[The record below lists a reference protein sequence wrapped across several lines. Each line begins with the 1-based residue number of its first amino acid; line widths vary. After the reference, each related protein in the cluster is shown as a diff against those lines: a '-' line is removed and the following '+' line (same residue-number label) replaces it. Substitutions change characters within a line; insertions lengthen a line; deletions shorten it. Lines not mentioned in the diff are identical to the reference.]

1 MKTWF
6 VYYRESPCG
15 LSGMCTVDALTKDEV
30 SSIFL
35 YHRPGYHIELITDR

>member
-6 VYYRESPCG
+6 VYYESPRG
-15 LSGMCTVDALTKDEV
+15 LSGMSTVDAFTKDEV

-35 YHRPGYHIELITDR
+35 CHRPGYHIELITDR